1 MVAQSKFY
9 RYRLLF
15 TSPDGT
21 EWVPANTSTSTNA
34 TAVRTTNQAPIDP
47 FGPIVWYGTT
57 AAVDAGA
64 APGAAYLW
72 QQYYSTSL
80 AIGYS
85 FNRTGAAATMTVHL
99 PVYLKCAPQANGSAI
114 IDAETPYVQALP
126 TTADGK
132 IYILLGRAVTA
143 TCFELLLDHPVYAYI
158 NGHVQAWTPY
168 AATAGSAGASTSAI
182 YDGGLNP

>member
-1 MVAQSKFY
+1 
-9 RYRLLF
+9 
-15 TSPDGT
+15 
-21 EWVPANTSTSTNA
+21 
-34 TAVRTTNQAPIDP
+34 
-47 FGPIVWYGTT
+47 
-57 AAVDAGA
+57 
-64 APGAAYLW
+64 
-72 QQYYSTSL
+72 
-80 AIGYS
+80 
-85 FNRTGAAATMTVHL
+85 MTVHL